1 MVSMTLIPIV
11 SALDGDGDGIN
22 DSNDVC
28 PFAAGTANST
38 AGFGCPDSNGDGLAD
53 FEQPTRHAWSESAS
67 VRVTTGTT
75 SGEVNVIEW
84 AINGSVFLLEAII
97 TELLCMINL
106 ESSSKSIHNARGYN
120 GHRNITKWDNL
131 VIGSKNG
138 GCIVINAT
146 TGTFVA
152 DLWNGTTSSDI
163 YEVGWSR
170 DDERIF
176 CGGFDST

>member
-1 MVSMTLIPIV
+1 MVSVTLIPIV

-84 AINGSVFLLEAII
+84 AINGSVFFAGSNNNRVTMYDKSGIFLK
-97 TELLCMINL
+97 NL
-106 ESSSKSIHNARGYN
+106 YTMQGDIMDIEISPN
-120 GHRNITKWDNL
+120 GDNL

-146 TGTFVA
+146 TGTFVVRSMEWYN
-152 DLWNGTTSSDI
+152 L
-163 YEVGWSR
+163 
-170 DDERIF
+170 
-176 CGGFDST
+176 